1 MAISRKEYAQLSR
14 EEKLEVAYRW
24 QYVQLVQPTKV
35 FVSPWIRAERYWYAP
50 AYPKPTERCGKWMVY
65 IPIDRVDAVWSIV
78 RDAIVVGELGRAAK
92 VATMAEN
99 SRTVYKDK
107 RVLCVYTYDSDDLE
121 DLKRVLVRMR
131 ELGINQEAWYKEDR
145 ATRAGQYS
153 SNSNGPVTRDFAP
166 ENSIEFFP
174 TKQGAK

>member
-1 MAISRKEYAQLSR
+1 MAINRKEFAQLSR

-50 AYPKPTERCGKWMVY
+50 AYPKPTERCGKWMVH
-65 IPIDRVDAVWSIV
+65 IPIDHVDAVWSIV
-78 RDAIVVGELGRAAK
+78 RDAMVIGELGRAAK

-99 SRTVYKDK
+99 PRTIYEDK
-107 RVLCVYTYDSDDLE
+107 RLICIFTYDSDDLE
-121 DLKRVLVRMR
+121 DVKRVLVRIR
-131 ELGINQEAWYKEDR
+131 ELGINQESQYKEDR

-153 SNSNGPVTRDFAP
+153 SNSKGPVTKYFAP